1 MSTTFPIQQVTA
13 ELAEQRRLWR
23 EAHQR
28 SHEAGGR
35 EFPSRDALAQALQ
48 LLKGVLFPMRLGP
61 QDLLQE
67 SENHYVAHAL
77 DTALHQL
84 HAQIALELRYT
95 RRTQTGV
102 DERALALTQQFALAL
117 PGIRRLLD
125 TDVQAAYEG
134 DPAAR
139 TVDEVLLCYPGVL
152 ALIHHR
158 IAHQLYSLQLPLL
171 ARIVAELAHSETGID
186 IHPGAQIGEG
196 FFIDHG
202 TGVVIGETAVIGDD
216 VMIYQG
222 VTLGGT
228 GKDTGKRHPTIGNN
242 VMIGAGAKVLGP
254 FKVGDNSNIAA
265 GAVVLDEIPPNCTAV
280 GVPAHIVRRNGVRV
294 DDLDQVHIPDPV
306 AQELCRLEHQLSQLR
321 KQLEEQE
328 NTQEID

>member
-1 MSTTFPIQQVTA
+1 MFDRLREDISTFK
-13 ELAEQRRLWR
+13 RR
-23 EAHQR
+23 
-28 SHEAGGR
+28 
-35 EFPSRDALAQALQ
+35 
-48 LLKGVLFPMRLGP
+48 
-61 QDLLQE
+61 
-67 SENHYVAHAL
+67 
-77 DTALHQL
+77 
-84 HAQIALELRYT
+84 
-95 RRTQTGV
+95 
-102 DERALALTQQFALAL
+102 
-117 PGIRRLLD
+117 
-125 TDVQAAYEG
+125 

-139 TVDEVLLCYPGVL
+139 STLEIFFLYPGL
-152 ALIHHR
+152 KAIRMHR
-158 IAHQLYSLQLPLL
+158 RANWCYRRRMFFL
-171 ARIVAELAHSETGID
+171 ARWISQWAARKTGIE
-186 IHPGAQIGEG
+186 IHPAATIGRR

-202 TGVVIGETAVIGDD
+202 TGVVIGETTVIGDD

-265 GAVVLDEIPPNCTAV
+265 GAVVLDEIPPACTAV

-306 AQELCRLEHQLSQLR
+306 AQELCRLEHQVSQLR
-321 KQLEEQE
+321 KQLEDQE